1 MRKQQQLWSKL
12 FVKLLQQWDCLTVYH
27 CIAWYCMVLHSVVQ
41 MRKQQQLWSKLF
53 VIVTTMDLFEGCSY
67 QSNRKSL
74 FIEENLHKQVLIK
87 GNCFLFQTHL
97 INISFIKT
105 LRLFFDFIST
115 LDQLFIQR
123 LTHTL
128 VVYMWA

>member
-1 MRKQQQLWSKL
+1 
-12 FVKLLQQWDCLTVYH
+12 
-27 CIAWYCMVLHSVVQ
+27 

-128 VVYMWA
+128 VVYVGMNSKCVWTKNMTENKQLSLCHINPFPFSRLSQYARLMH